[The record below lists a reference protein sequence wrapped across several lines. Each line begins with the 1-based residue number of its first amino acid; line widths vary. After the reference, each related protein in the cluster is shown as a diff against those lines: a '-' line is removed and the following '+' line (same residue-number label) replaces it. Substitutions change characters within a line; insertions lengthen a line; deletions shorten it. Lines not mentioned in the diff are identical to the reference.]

1 MTQMIFYKT
10 DNNKLSLEELLEQL
24 EKNEEEQLIA
34 ALKESVHLLDVRV
47 DLKSAGTGFCSTKH
61 LQ

>member
-34 ALKESVHLLDVRV
+34 ALKESVLEPMRSWIFLFLIIYCRYLILD
-47 DLKSAGTGFCSTKH
+47 
-61 LQ
+61 